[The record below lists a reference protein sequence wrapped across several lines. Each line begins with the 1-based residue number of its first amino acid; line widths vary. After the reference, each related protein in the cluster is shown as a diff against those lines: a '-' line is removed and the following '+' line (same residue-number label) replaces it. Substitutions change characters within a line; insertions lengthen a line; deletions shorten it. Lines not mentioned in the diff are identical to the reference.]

1 MLFPKNVEEQASG
14 KESLVTKEMYPKII
28 GLKKWREL
36 KFLAS
41 ANTFFCV
48 LNETAHK
55 SYLMEGDTAMIYQ
68 IQEAV
73 DDANFNLKDIAK
85 EKDHH
90 FFQPTLSLSRRQKSQ
105 NIS

>member
-1 MLFPKNVEEQASG
+1 MLFPKNLEEQASG